1 MQLTIFDL
9 EARTWKEP
17 RAAEP
22 KENIREHEQNL
33 RECEEKLQHFED
45 YIGKCDYCEFLH
57 SHFIEKIAKAIC
69 PFKDSKMNPCVDGSH
84 WLPDG
89 TKIPGL
95 CGCCKHGNCFEY
107 EGESH
112 NPIEEPNI
120 YCEHDDGSLNRY
132 CPYEKYKQERFGVGT
147 WHRQHEYDTCE
158 RWEKE

>member
-22 KENIREHEQNL
+22 KENIREHEQS
-33 RECEEKLQHFED
+33 
-45 YIGKCDYCEFLH
+45 I
-57 SHFIEKIAKAIC
+57 
-69 PFKDSKMNPCVDGSH
+69 DGSH